1 MAEFNSLRDPI
12 LGNVKEVESK
22 SFGIEMIGEENFFSL
37 AIDLV
42 DKHWALAGNK
52 MNVRGEWLRRMA
64 IQDIMKASLSSKEFI
79 NEVK

>member
-22 SFGIEMIGEENFFSL
+22 SFGIEMIGEETFFSL

>member
-1 MAEFNSLRDPI
+1 MAEFNPLRDPI
-12 LGNVKEVESK
+12 LGKIKEVEVK
-22 SFGIEMIGEENFFSL
+22 SFGEQMIGEENFFSL

-52 MNVRGEWLRRMA
+52 MSVRGEWLRRVA
-64 IQDIMKASLSSKEFI
+64 IQDIIKASLSSKEFI